1 MLKSFKL
8 FNLFSVDVKIH
19 WSLLLVFLFV
29 IDFTG
34 PVSKM
39 LLSSLTILMIYAFV
53 LVHEFGHIFA
63 ARKYGVNTPTV
74 VLSFLGGVALVDGD
88 MEKLKP
94 KQIMWIAFAGPLTNL
109 IMFILFIGLGFFAF
123 QDFEGGSIKAL
134 ENMSVG
140 QNLVL
145 TGLVMNALMF
155 VFNLLPIY
163 PMDGGLF
170 LRHMFEHFNIK
181 KGFQISIIVTQIFC
195 VALFWWSITFW
206 SITGMIISVL
216 FFLMSLGELKRK
228 REEDSETEKDIIIN
242 TRIRNIL
249 SRLETKEDK
258 LAALDIIDDK
268 VVEGTGISYDIIKS
282 YTDEHR
288 KNIK

>member
-1 MLKSFKL
+1 MLKSFKM

-109 IMFILFIGLGFFAF
+109 IMFVLFIGLGFFAF

-216 FFLMSLGELKRK
+216 FFFMSIGELKRK
-228 REEDSETEKDIIIN
+228 RDDDKIKSLDNLVMNKIEKVLSTLNTNEEK
-242 TRIRNIL
+242 L
-249 SRLETKEDK
+249 AFLETLEFEAIKK
-258 LAALDIIDDK
+258 
-268 VVEGTGISYDIIKS
+268 GTNLSIIKF
-282 YTDEHR
+282 YTDECR